1 MSIYDC
7 FMYYDEDLILDLRL
21 NLLNNY
27 VKKFIL
33 VEANYTHSG
42 KKRNFNFDI
51 NKFQKFKN
59 KIIYIQVKEPPLNIK
74 NYTDKDD
81 VDKKNSIILDNALIR
96 ENFQRNQI
104 SKGLNECLDDD
115 LVLIGDIDEIPSI
128 ENFKHK
134 NKITIFLQ
142 KMFYYKFNLMH
153 PTMTWIGTK
162 ACKKKDLIS
171 PQWLR
176 NISSKKYALWRLDT
190 LFSKK
195 KYFNLNFI
203 NDGGWHFTSLKRPE
217 DVHFKL
223 SNFLHHLEFE
233 ESNISIEDLKKI
245 IKEKK
250 VMYDHSADKRDNKWN
265 SSISLVKIED
275 HLLPKYLIQNKVKYS
290 DFFD

>member
-1 MSIYDC
+1 MRIYDC

-27 VKKFIL
+27 VKKFVL

-42 KKRNFNFDI
+42 NKRSFNFDI

-59 KIIYIQVKEPPLNIK
+59 KIIYIQVKDAPLNIK
-74 NYTDKDD
+74 NYTYKDD
-81 VDKKNSIILDNALIR
+81 QDKKNSIILDNALIR

-104 SKGLNECLDDD
+104 TKGLSECLDDD
-115 LVLIGDIDEIPSI
+115 LVLIGDIDEIPDI
-128 ENFKHK
+128 ENLKHK

-153 PTMTWIGTK
+153 PTLTWVGTK
-162 ACKKKDLIS
+162 ACKKKNLLS

-176 NISSKKYALWRLDT
+176 NISSKKYPSWRLDV

-203 NDGGWHFTSLKRPE
+203 NNGGWHFTSIKKPE

-233 ESNISIEDLKKI
+233 ESNITIDDLKKI

-250 VMYDHSADKRDNKWN
+250 VMYDHSADKKGNKWN
-265 SSISLVKIED
+265 SSISLVKAED
-275 HLLPKYLIQNKVKYS
+275 NLLPRYLINNKVKYS